1 MPRSLSQ
8 GYRNELEASR
18 SAEVTLVFATI
29 THPDIVDPIRVVS
42 DVVDYMRVLNDLAGA
57 PVSVRY
63 IGIPFDIE
71 LLTDGDAPPR
81 GKITIQN
88 VDQAVGAAIED
99 MSDSPRLMLEIL
111 ALSDFG
117 DIEIIDDRRTRQ
129 PLGTPTI
136 EYSAAHLSL
145 KNITGNAISVSADI
159 TVYDVQ
165 REPWPGIRTTQNRL
179 PGLYR

>member
-1 MPRSLSQ
+1 MPRTLSQ

-18 SAEVTLVFATI
+18 SGEVTLVFASI
-29 THPDIVDPIRVVS
+29 THPSIVDPIRVVS
-42 DVVDYMRVLNDLAGA
+42 DVVDYMRIVDDLAGA

-63 IGIPFDIE
+63 LGIPFEIE

-81 GKITIQN
+81 GKITVQN
-88 VDQAVGAAIED
+88 VDQAIGAAIED
-99 MSDSPRLMLEIL
+99 MTDSPRLLLEII

-117 DIEIIDDRRTRQ
+117 NIEMIDGRRTRQ
-129 PLGTPTI
+129 PVGTPTI
-136 EYSAAHLSL
+136 EYSAAHLAL
-145 KNITGNAISVSADI
+145 KNIQGNAISVSADI

>member
-18 SAEVTLVFATI
+18 SGEVTLVFATI
-29 THPDIVDPIRVVS
+29 THPDIVEPIRVVS
-42 DVVDYMRVLNDLAGA
+42 DVVDYLRTENDLAGT

-63 IGIPFDIE
+63 IGIPFEVE
-71 LLTDGDAPPR
+71 LLTDGDSPPR
-81 GKITIQN
+81 GKLTIQN
-88 VDQAVGAAIED
+88 VDQAVGAAIEH
-99 MSDSPRLMLEIL
+99 MTDSPRLRLEIL
-111 ALSDFG
+111 VLSDFG
-117 DIEIIDDRRTRQ
+117 DITMVDARRTRQ
-129 PLGTPTI
+129 PLGTPVI
-136 EYSAAHLSL
+136 EYSAAHLAL
-145 KNITGNAISVSADI
+145 KNITGNAISVSAEI